1 MQNPVRMHCALFTT
15 VLICL
20 SASAADKPT
29 SVISTDASIT
39 ALVLALG
46 AGDKLVAVDVT
57 SQLPETFSNLP
68 RVGYHRAL
76 SAEGLLSLNPDLML
90 VSEHAG
96 PPEVLRTL
104 ESLGIDIQRVPAPLS
119 PRELAANVSRIADLL
134 NASAAADEVLQQIRV
149 AGQNLETQALQKPG
163 MILLRENAGVLR
175 LAGAGT
181 AGNAL
186 ISLLGGTN
194 LADFEG
200 YRSFSQEAVL
210 AINPAYLLVAVS
222 DEQLQAGEEA
232 WLAAYPLLMHLQA
245 VGSKQWAAIPA
256 DALVGG
262 LSLATLQEAQ
272 VLLKRFSKVLL
283 ATP

>member
-1 MQNPVRMHCALFTT
+1 MQNPVRMHWALFTT

-46 AGDKLVAVDVT
+46 AGDRLVAVDVT
-57 SQLPETFSNLP
+57 SQLPETLSNLP

-181 AGNAL
+181 AGDAL
-186 ISLLGGTN
+186 IGLLGGTN

-210 AINPAYLLVAVS
+210 AINPAYFLVAVS
-222 DEQLQAGEEA
+222 DEQLQAGEDA